1 MGFDVP
7 QNLGLAGFDPL
18 LVSSLDAPAGADT
31 ADLAAFAPLGAD
43 SIQSSPLAFFG
54 DMVQQIGKA
63 MAQDGM
69 SSTANGDA
77 SGSGMSDAMG
87 MLENVVAL
95 MSAYGLGDGATGAA
109 PSPASTSLADVH
121 SASTGGVD

>member
-7 QNLGLAGFDPL
+7 QNLGLAGFDPV
-18 LVSSLDAPAGADT
+18 LVSSLDAPAGGEG
-31 ADLAAFAPLGAD
+31 ADLATFAPLGAD

-69 SSTANGDA
+69 SSSANGDA
-77 SGSGMSDAMG
+77 PGSGMSDAMG

-95 MSAYGLGDGATGAA
+95 MSAYGLGDGASGAA
-109 PSPASTSLADVH
+109 PAPASTSLADTRTR
-121 SASTGGVD
+121 STGGVD